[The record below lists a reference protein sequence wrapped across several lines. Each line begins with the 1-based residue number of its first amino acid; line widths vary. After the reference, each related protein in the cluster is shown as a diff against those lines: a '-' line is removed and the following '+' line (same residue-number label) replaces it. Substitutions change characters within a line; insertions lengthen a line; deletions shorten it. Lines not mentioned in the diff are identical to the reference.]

1 MTEKD
6 DIAVLVPCR
15 DEAVAIADVVR
26 AFRAAL
32 PAAKIYV
39 YDNASTDET
48 AAVATAAG
56 AEVRHEP
63 QAGKGNVVRRMF
75 ADIDADIYLLVD
87 GDDTYDAS
95 AAPRLIEH
103 LRARSLDMVTAARV
117 SDREDAYR
125 PGHRFGNRLLTALV
139 GRIFG
144 HPVEDMLSG
153 YRIFSRRFVKS
164 FPALSSGFEIE
175 TELTVHA
182 LQLRLPIAELAAPYR
197 ERPLGSDSKLSTIRD
212 GIRILS
218 TIVVLYKEVRPLSF
232 FGLGFLLLAAVSLG
246 LAWPILIEFLATGL
260 VPRLPT
266 AVAATGAM
274 LLAFLSLTCG
284 LILDSVARGRLE
296 AKRTAYLAQPAPTR
310 PQ

>member
-1 MTEKD
+1 
-6 DIAVLVPCR
+6 
-15 DEAVAIADVVR
+15 
-26 AFRAAL
+26 
-32 PAAKIYV
+32 
-39 YDNASTDET
+39 
-48 AAVATAAG
+48 
-56 AEVRHEP
+56 
-63 QAGKGNVVRRMF
+63 
-75 ADIDADIYLLVD
+75 
-87 GDDTYDAS
+87 
-95 AAPRLIEH
+95 
-103 LRARSLDMVTAARV
+103 MVTAARV

-164 FPALSSGFEIE
+164 FPALSRGFEIE

-182 LQLRLPIAELAAPYR
+182 LQLRLPVAELAAPYR
-197 ERPLGSDSKLSTIRD
+197 ERPQGSQSKLSTIRD

-218 TIVVLYKEVRPLSF
+218 SIAILYKEVRPLSF

-246 LAWPILIEFLATGL
+246 LAWPIFVEYLATGL

-310 PQ
+310 PH